1 VSDERDHER
10 SRFEPGVRLD
20 DPPLPLL
27 VTGIAGVAGY
37 QAFHYFRRLY
47 PGQVIGTRRSDN
59 WPLDGPGVEPCDA
72 GDTNQLARLF
82 DHYQFGA
89 VLNAEGHCK
98 LKSCELDPTLAHR
111 VNVASAR
118 ALTEVVGRT
127 PVRIVHLSIDLVFS
141 GLTGGPYTESD
152 PPDPVTVYGQ
162 TMWETEKL
170 LSAKVDC
177 CILRISL
184 PMGRSFSGHAG
195 AIDWI
200 ESRFRNGRPATLYYD
215 EVRTPHYTDCL
226 NRLCHELLANQLA
239 GTYHAGGPRAL
250 SLFEIAQ
257 VINRLGN
264 YPPELLHGCHRT
276 AAGPVPPRAGDV
288 RLDSTRLTRR
298 LGHSPFDPW
307 PLDPA
312 HLPSDRMWHHH
323 RPVCEHR
330 SPERLHELLCRN
342 QLKTGSS

>member
-1 VSDERDHER
+1 MELTWRPEQ
-10 SRFEPGVRLD
+10 RFPLG

-37 QAFHYFRRLY
+37 QAFQYFRRLY

-72 GDTNQLARLF
+72 GDTPRLAQLF
-82 DHYQFGA
+82 DQYRFQS

-118 ALTEVVGRT
+118 SLAQVLGKA
-127 PVRIVHLSIDLVFS
+127 PVRLVHLSIDLVFS
-141 GLTGGPYTESD
+141 GLTGGPYSESD

-170 LSAKVDC
+170 LSAQTGC

-184 PMGRSFSGHAG
+184 PMGRSFNGHAG
-195 AIDWI
+195 AVDWI
-200 ESRFRNGRPATLYYD
+200 ESRFRKGKPATLYYD

-226 NRLCHELLANQLA
+226 NQLCHRLLMNDLC
-239 GTYHAGGPRAL
+239 GTFHAGGPRAL
-250 SLFEIAQ
+250 SLYQIAQ
-257 VINRLGN
+257 VINRIGG
-264 YPPELLHGCHRT
+264 YPPDLLQGCRRT
-276 AAGPVPPRAGDV
+276 AAGPIPPRAGDV
-288 RLDSTRLTRR
+288 RLDSSLLTEL
-298 LGHSPFDPW
+298 LGHPPFDPW
-307 PLDPA
+307 PLS
-312 HLPSDRMWHHH
+312 PSHFPHDRDWHRD
-323 RPVCEHR
+323 RPPSEVR
-330 SPERLHELLCRN
+330 SPQQLHDLLCLN
-342 QLKTGSS
+342 QQKLQA